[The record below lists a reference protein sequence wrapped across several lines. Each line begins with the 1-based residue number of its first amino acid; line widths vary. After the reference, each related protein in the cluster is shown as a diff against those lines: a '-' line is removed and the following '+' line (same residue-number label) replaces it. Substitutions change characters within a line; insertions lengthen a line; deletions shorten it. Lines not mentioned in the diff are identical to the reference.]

1 MFFFS
6 HLTPI
11 NYNKDYEKMRQAI
24 FSSLTTRN
32 GRLGLKIS
40 SPIFQKLISR
50 FLNSYGNL
58 RDTEYLYLYL
68 YFLI

>member
-1 MFFFS
+1 
-6 HLTPI
+6 
-11 NYNKDYEKMRQAI
+11 MRQAI
-24 FSSLTTRN
+24 FESLTTRN

-58 RDTEYLYLYL
+58 RDTE
-68 YFLI
+68 